1 MMKSKIA
8 SVLGGICLI
17 LSGAAVAAPEAP
29 ELNVLK
35 TALGGAEPDS
45 VRESPVHGL
54 FEVVVDGRLL
64 YLSADGRFIV
74 SGSVVDLEKG
84 EDVTEPRRAEIR
96 AETVAAVGES
106 NMVIF
111 SPAEGAKHS
120 ITVFTDIDCGYCRK
134 LHSEMADYHEQGI
147 EVRYLFFPRTGLDTP
162 SYDKAVSVWCADDKQ
177 SAMTMSKNGESIEDR
192 SCPNPV
198 REHFELGGNLGVQGT
213 PAIVTESGKMIPG
226 YVPAERLSEILS
238 SS

>member
-1 MMKSKIA
+1 MMNSTLAGI
-8 SVLGGICLI
+8 LGGFSVI
-17 LSGAAVAAPEAP
+17 LSGAAVAAPETP

-35 TALGGAEPDS
+35 AALGGVEPDS
-45 VRESPVHGL
+45 VRESPVDGL

-84 EDVTEPRRAEIR
+84 EDVTEPRRSEIR
-96 AETVAAVGES
+96 AETVAAVGEGS
-106 NMVIF
+106 MVVF
-111 SPAEGAKHS
+111 TPPGGAKHA

-134 LHSEMADYHEQGI
+134 LHSEMADYHAQGI
-147 EVRYLFFPRTGLDTP
+147 EVRYLFFPRTGLETP

-177 SAMTMSKNGESIEDR
+177 DAMTKSKKGESIEER

-198 REHFELGGNLGVQGT
+198 KAHYELGGNLGVQGT
-213 PAIVTESGKMIPG
+213 PAIVTETGRMIPG